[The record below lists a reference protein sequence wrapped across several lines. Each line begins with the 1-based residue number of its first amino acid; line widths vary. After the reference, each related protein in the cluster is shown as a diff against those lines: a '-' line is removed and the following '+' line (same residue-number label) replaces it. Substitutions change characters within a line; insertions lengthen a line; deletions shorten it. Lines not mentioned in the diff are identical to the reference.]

1 MLDLACPV
9 CNNPIFQVQG
19 GDKACVVCERKV
31 ILESELPE
39 STSTGGEPPLP
50 GSRGNAGPPHDAI
63 SLKDSHGRETRDTI
77 FHELRDVAL
86 HKLAMLVDEL
96 DHART
101 VQEVSMVNKA
111 ITEILSILER
121 LKFA

>member
-1 MLDLACPV
+1 
-9 CNNPIFQVQG
+9 
-19 GDKACVVCERKV
+19 
-31 ILESELPE
+31 
-39 STSTGGEPPLP
+39 
-50 GSRGNAGPPHDAI
+50 
-63 SLKDSHGRETRDTI
+63 
-77 FHELRDVAL
+77 
-86 HKLAMLVDEL
+86 MLVDEL